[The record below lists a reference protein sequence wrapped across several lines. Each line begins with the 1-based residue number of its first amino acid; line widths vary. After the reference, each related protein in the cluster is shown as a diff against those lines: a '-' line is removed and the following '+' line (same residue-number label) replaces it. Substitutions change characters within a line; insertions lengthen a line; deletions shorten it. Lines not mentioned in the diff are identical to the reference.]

1 MKINSINNTLYN
13 NNKSISFQKTA
24 VPYPE
29 YRKAYIYPETSK
41 SAIDSLVNK
50 ISGLFHPQV
59 TKEAVEIKSKIDSIY
74 ATTATPQE
82 QLLSVLA

>member
-1 MKINSINNTLYN
+1 MKINSINNTILN
-13 NNKSISFQKTA
+13 NNKSINFKRTA

-29 YRKAYIYPETSK
+29 YRKAYIYPEHTNAVS
-41 SAIDSLVNK
+41 SLVKK
-50 ISGLFHPQV
+50 ISALFHPEV

-74 ATTATPQE
+74 ATQATPKQ